1 MGGSQSI
8 APFSIVPVYGGGKD
22 AAALRQEAGGRRKA
36 EMWKHFGSD
45 WNTSDSRAG
54 QPNVLQPP

>member
-22 AAALRQEAGGRRKA
+22 AAALRQEARGRRKA
-36 EMWKHFGSD
+36 EMRKHFGS
-45 WNTSDSRAG
+45 G
-54 QPNVLQPP
+54 